1 MQYKN
6 SKFSI
11 YTPIVLALVLAG
23 GIFLGSRLNL
33 NNNNG
38 KINFKIEPNK
48 IDLIIDL
55 IESDYVDSVSRNEI
69 IENTIPL
76 LLENLDPHSIYIP
89 AKDLQH
95 VNEPLEGNFEG
106 IGVQFNLL
114 NDTILI
120 INTISGGPSEKIGL
134 QAGDKIIRINDS
146 LFAGVNISNQ
156 DVIKNLK
163 GPRGTKVIVSI
174 ARAGFNELLDF
185 EITRAEIPLYSLDVA
200 YMITE
205 KVGYVKISTFAR
217 TTHDEFVTA
226 IKRLKKAGMEKI
238 ILDLRGNGGG
248 YLDAAINIADEFLKN
263 KEMIV
268 YTMGKSR
275 PRSENLATKNG
286 SLENEEV
293 VILIDSW
300 SASASEIVAGAI
312 QDNDR
317 GLIIGRRS
325 FGKGLVQEPTMF
337 RDGSAL
343 RLTIARYYT
352 PSGRCIQKP
361 YSNGND
367 AYNHDLIERYEN
379 GEMESAD
386 STVFK
391 DSPKYYTKAG
401 KVVYGGGGIM
411 PDIFVPLDTT
421 GYTNYFRE
429 ISQKALIYNFAL
441 DYTDKNRAQLEN
453 FTDYKQVVKH
463 LNHKNVF
470 GQFLKYANSKGVAD
484 NHKDITVSKKL
495 MSTQINAYIARNI
508 IDNEGYY
515 PIIKDIDKTLLKA
528 VEVISENNASGL
540 K

>member
-6 SKFSI
+6 SKISI
-11 YTPIVLALVLAG
+11 YTPIVLALVLAA
-23 GIFLGSRLNL
+23 GIFLGSQLNF
-33 NNNNG
+33 NKSSNKNS
-38 KINFKIEPNK
+38 FKIEPNK

-69 IENTIPL
+69 VENTIPY

-89 AKDLQH
+89 AKDLQE
-95 VNEPLEGNFEG
+95 VNEPLEGNFDG

-114 NDTILI
+114 NDTILV

-134 QAGDKIIRINDS
+134 RAGDKIIMIDDS
-146 LFAGVNISNQ
+146 LFAGVNITNN

-163 GPRGTKVIVSI
+163 GPRGTKVKVSI
-174 ARAGFNELLDF
+174 ARAGFGKLLDF
-185 EITRAEIPLYSLDVA
+185 EIVRDKIPLYSLDVA
-200 YMITE
+200 YMITDD
-205 KVGYVKISTFAR
+205 VGYVKISAFAR

-226 IKRLKKAGMEKI
+226 VKILKKMGMEKI
-238 ILDLRGNGGG
+238 ILDLRGNTGG

-263 KEMIV
+263 NEMIV
-268 YTMGKSR
+268 YTQGKSR
-275 PRSENLATKNG
+275 PRSENHATNSG
-286 SLENEEV
+286 TLEKAEV

-317 GLIIGRRS
+317 GLIVGRRS

-352 PSGRCIQKP
+352 PSGRCIQKS
-361 YSNGND
+361 YSNGSD
-367 AYNHDLIERYEN
+367 AYNHDLMNRFEH

-386 STVFK
+386 STLFA
-391 DSPKYYTKAG
+391 DSLKYYTKAG

-411 PDIFVPLDTT
+411 PDVFVPVDTV
-421 GYTNYFRE
+421 GYSSYFRE

-441 DYTDKNRAQLEN
+441 DYTDKHRLELEN
-453 FTDYKQVVKH
+453 YTDYNQIVKH
-463 LNHKNVF
+463 LNQTNVF
-470 GQFLKYANSKGVAD
+470 NQFLQYANSKGVA
-484 NHKDITVSKKL
+484 NRPQEIAISSKLIK
-495 MSTQINAYIARNI
+495 TQLKAYIARNI

-528 VEVISENNASGL
+528 VEVIS
-540 K
+540 KK

>member
-11 YTPIVLALVLAG
+11 YTPIILALVLAG
-23 GIFLGSRLNL
+23 GIFLGSRLNI
-33 NNNNG
+33 NKNNG

-55 IESDYVDSVSRNEI
+55 IESDYVDSVERTEI
-69 IENTIPL
+69 IENTIPH
-76 LLENLDPHSIYIP
+76 LLENLDPHSVYIS

-95 VNEPLEGNFEG
+95 VNEPLEGNFDG

-114 NDTILI
+114 NDTILV

-134 QAGDKIIRINDS
+134 RAGDKIILINDS
-146 LFAGVNISNQ
+146 LFAGVNINNQ

-163 GPRGTKVIVSI
+163 GPRGTIVKVSI
-174 ARAGFNELLDF
+174 ARAGFTELLEF
-185 EITRAEIPLYSLDVA
+185 EITRDEIPLYSLDVA
-200 YMITE
+200 YMITD
-205 KVGYVKISTFAR
+205 KIGYIKISAFAR
-217 TTHDEFVTA
+217 TTYDEFTEAV
-226 IKRLKKAGMEKI
+226 KKLKDAGMEKI
-238 ILDLRGNGGG
+238 ILDLRANGGG

-268 YTMGKSR
+268 YTKGKSR
-275 PRSENLATKNG
+275 PRSENLATNKG
-286 SLENEEV
+286 SLENEKV
-293 VILIDSW
+293 VILIDTW

-352 PSGRCIQKP
+352 PSGRCIQKS
-361 YSNGND
+361 YSDGNED
-367 AYNHDLIERYEN
+367 YNHEWIDRYEN
-379 GEMESAD
+379 GEMENAD
-386 STVFK
+386 STVFA
-391 DSPKYYTKAG
+391 DSLKYYTKAG

-411 PDIFVPLDTT
+411 PDIFVPIDTV
-421 GYTNYFRE
+421 GYTSYFRE

-441 DYTDKNRAQLEN
+441 DYTDKHRAQLESL
-453 FTDYKQVVKH
+453 TDYKLIVKH
-463 LNHKNVF
+463 LKQKNVF
-470 GQFLKYANSKGVAD
+470 NQFLKYANSKGVTS
-484 NHKDITVSKKL
+484 NSKEITISGKL
-495 MSTQINAYIARNI
+495 INAQINAYIARNI

-528 VEVISENNASGL
+528 IEVISGE
-540 K
+540 

>member
-11 YTPIVLALVLAG
+11 YTPIVLALVLAA
-23 GIFLGSRLNL
+23 GIFLGSRLNF
-33 NNNNG
+33 NTNSG

-55 IESDYVDSVSRNEI
+55 IESDYVDSVKRNEI
-69 IENTIPL
+69 VESTIPH
-76 LLENLDPHSIYIP
+76 LLENLDPHSVYIP

-95 VNEPLEGNFEG
+95 VNEPLEGNFDG

-114 NDTILI
+114 NDTILV
-120 INTISGGPSEKIGL
+120 INTIAGGPSEIIGL
-134 QAGDKIIRINDS
+134 RAGDKIIMIDDS
-146 LFAGVNISNQ
+146 LFAGVNITNN

-163 GPRGTKVIVSI
+163 GPRGTEVKVSI
-174 ARAGFNELLDF
+174 ARLGYSELLDF
-185 EITRAEIPLYSLDVA
+185 TITRDKIPLNSLDVA
-200 YMITE
+200 YMITPE
-205 KVGYVKISTFAR
+205 VAYVKISAFAR
-217 TTHDEFVTA
+217 TTHDEFTTA
-226 IKRLKKAGMEKI
+226 VEILKKSGMKKM

-248 YLDAAINIADEFLKN
+248 YLDAAINIADEFLEN

-268 YTMGKSR
+268 YTQGKSR
-275 PRSENLATKNG
+275 PKSENFATSKG
-286 SLENEEV
+286 SLENNEV

-317 GLIIGRRS
+317 GLIVGRRS

-352 PSGRCIQKP
+352 PSGRCIQKS
-361 YSNGND
+361 YSNGRD
-367 AYNHDLIERYEN
+367 EYNHDLMSRYEH
-379 GEMESAD
+379 GEMENAD
-386 STVFK
+386 STLFA
-391 DSPKYYTKAG
+391 DSLKYYTKAG

-411 PDIFVPLDTT
+411 PDVFVPMDTV
-421 GYTNYFRE
+421 GYSSYFRE

-441 DYTDKNRAQLEN
+441 DYTDKHRTELEN
-453 FTDYKQVVKH
+453 FIDFKQIVKH
-463 LNHKNVF
+463 LDRTDVF
-470 GQFLKYANSKGVAD
+470 EQFFKYAKSKGVA
-484 NHKDITVSKKL
+484 NRPKQIQISKKL
-495 MSTQINAYIARNI
+495 IKTQIRAYIARNI
-508 IDNEGYY
+508 IDNDGYY

-528 VEVISENNASGL
+528 VELISGE
-540 K
+540 